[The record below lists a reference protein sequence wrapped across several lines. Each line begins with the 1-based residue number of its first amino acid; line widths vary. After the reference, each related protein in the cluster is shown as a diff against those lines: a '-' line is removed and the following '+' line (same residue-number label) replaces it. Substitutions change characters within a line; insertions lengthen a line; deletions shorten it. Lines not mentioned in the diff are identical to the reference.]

1 MPLPIDLFAEFR
13 IAIDAF
19 WYNTLLNLAAMH
31 WGLLRG
37 LVTMG
42 YTVELMNRWL
52 AQVAFA
58 PLIALT
64 NDSLRVGVTLAFV
77 VALLVLGITYL
88 LAAFVR
94 LDVVRP
100 RSAIAWYGAG
110 VLFYSLGP
118 QLYLGLIDFRAAIS
132 EGFYVSA
139 LAPLQ
144 GSIGTAFAPLGSVET
159 SDLAMGAL
167 CDHLGDYLPAGGGRI
182 DGLDVALSYLR
193 ADGIDVMG
201 YHPARRGITCPPHPP
216 DAVTGRYTAGP
227 IPTEWLK
234 PGSFFQ
240 ATRSAPTFPF
250 MTDAERQSVL
260 AMAASAQ
267 GRLLTAWPLVV
278 FGVVEQLVYLLIT
291 LAQGITFVSFGIA
304 ILFAFFK
311 RTEAIAQSI
320 MNQWIELLIQT
331 VVIALIQALVVA
343 LFLAATAGGGA
354 MVALGVGLICL
365 VFMLIVL
372 WSGVKAV
379 WNAFNRLFV
388 ALGQAT
394 GGVIITPGAAALT
407 ATAGAALAA
416 GGAAA
421 VVGSAA
427 STSANALAG
436 INALN
441 AGATQAQAAGLT
453 FGGNTTLTSAAR
465 TLAHLPGLRDTAL
478 GEAAEQFVEG
488 AVVRRVA
495 RDLPGVGG
503 VAGPL
508 VGALLLTDRDPAA
521 AQVDERGRVLSRPML
536 NPAVGELLDVTTL
549 PAPAK
554 SKRRPPADEMWTIED
569 EDGEP
574 LATFRRPSRADDDFI
589 ARESFADNQ
598 RGEEMEQHITE
609 RIDSVGTPFMA
620 SAANTPSAST
630 PPIPTTLRI
639 DGIADVAGALG
650 AAITQAGRGGATGI
664 DHLSLADALARALG
678 VAPLPGQPPVT
689 ADLTRLGVFADGA
702 LRLGISG
709 AQAETIIREVKTSPD
724 GRMSDALRDA
734 IAEGFRAAGQSPTT
748 ASANVERLE
757 RYAAL
762 IPTHID
768 VTGVMSGQIDPT
780 NE

>member
-42 YTVELMNRWL
+42 YSVELMNRWL

-100 RSAIAWYGAG
+100 RSAIAWYLAG

-118 QLYLGLIDFRAAIS
+118 QLYLGLIDFRAALS

-139 LAPLQ
+139 LAGLQ

-201 YHPARRGITCPPHPP
+201 YHPARRGLTCPPHPP
-216 DAVTGRYTAGP
+216 DALTGRYTAGP
-227 IPTEWLK
+227 IPTEWLN

-240 ATRSAPTFPF
+240 VTRSAPTFPL

-304 ILFAFFK
+304 ILFAFFR

-320 MNQWIELLIQT
+320 INQWIELLIQT

-343 LFLAATAGGGA
+343 LFLASTAGGGA

-394 GGVIITPGAAALT
+394 GGVIVTPGAAALT
-407 ATAGAALAA
+407 ATAGAALGA

-427 STSANALAG
+427 GTSANALAG
-436 INALN
+436 ISALN

-453 FGGNTTLTSAAR
+453 FGGNQTLTSAAR

-495 RDLPGVGG
+495 RDLPVVGG
-503 VAGPL
+503 VAGPA
-508 VGALLLTDRDPAA
+508 VGAMLLTDRDPAA
-521 AQVDERGRVLSRPML
+521 AQLDERGRVLSRPML
-536 NPAVGELLDVTTL
+536 NPAVGDLLDDTTL
-549 PAPAK
+549 PAAAK
-554 SKRRPPADEMWTIED
+554 SKRRPLADETWTIED

-574 LATFRRPSRADDDFI
+574 LATFRRPSRADDLI
-589 ARESFADNQ
+589 ARESFADDQ
-598 RGEEMEQHITE
+598 RGEEMEQHIAE
-609 RIDSVGTPFMA
+609 QMDSVGTRRA
-620 SAANTPSAST
+620 SSAGASPT
-630 PPIPTTLRI
+630 TTTLRI

-678 VAPLPGQPPVT
+678 VVPLPGQPPIT

-709 AQAETIIREVKTSPD
+709 AQAETIIREVKASPD

-734 IAEGFRAAGQSPTT
+734 IAEGFRAAGQSSAT

-762 IPTHID
+762 IPTHIEVSGAMD
-768 VTGVMSGQIDPT
+768 GQINQKG
-780 NE
+780 NER